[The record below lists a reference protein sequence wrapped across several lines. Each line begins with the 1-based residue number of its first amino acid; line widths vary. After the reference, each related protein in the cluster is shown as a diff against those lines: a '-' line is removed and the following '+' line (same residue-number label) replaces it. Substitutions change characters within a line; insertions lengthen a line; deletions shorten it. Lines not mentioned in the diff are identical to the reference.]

1 MSKFC
6 FFCIIAIVAFP
17 FTAMAEQTTFGIV
30 EFSINTGY
38 YQFDD
43 DSDFENNAII
53 GWGIGLNFSK
63 RWAAVLQYSSICH
76 EKKIGGVGEVT
87 AFNYHVDAI
96 RFFRTES
103 SLRPYIVAGFGNIE
117 TEIDKKKNREFQL
130 NGGFGLHYKINPNWF
145 LRGDCRLFYETDTDM
160 KDGAAHFIVGYRFGK
175 GER

>member
-1 MSKFC
+1 MVLLETLSSL
-6 FFCIIAIVAFP
+6 FCICNIFIP
-17 FTAMAEQTTFGIV
+17 LDS
-30 EFSINTGY
+30 FSR
-38 YQFDD
+38 
-43 DSDFENNAII
+43 S
-53 GWGIGLNFSK
+53 FSL
-63 RWAAVLQYSSICH
+63 RRHRYPHICH